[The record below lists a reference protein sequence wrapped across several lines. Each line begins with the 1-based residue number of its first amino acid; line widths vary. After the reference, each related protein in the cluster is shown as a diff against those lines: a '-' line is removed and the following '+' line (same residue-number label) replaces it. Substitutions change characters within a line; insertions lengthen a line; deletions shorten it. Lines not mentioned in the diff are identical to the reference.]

1 MTEASNQRLRVDR
14 HTLGG
19 TNWGKVAVRAGIA
32 VLLLVGGGV
41 IALVGQGLLG
51 GGQGANETRVYTYQD
66 DWRIVCPPVTPATP
80 NCELTSQ
87 VTNSTTGG
95 VLLTL
100 SVVESAQQGTQLSL
114 TVPFGV
120 MLDPGLG
127 FTIGM
132 EPTRVRPYETCA
144 AQGCFA
150 LVTMDADT
158 LKSLNSNMGGQ
169 VAVAVP
175 NNPQAVAIPFSLR
188 GFAQGY
194 NELQRFKSRRNGLF
208 SFLRG

>member
-1 MTEASNQRLRVDR
+1 MTEASNQRYGMDR
-14 HTLGG
+14 PATGG
-19 TNWGKVAVRAGIA
+19 TVWGKVALRAGIA
-32 VLLLVGGGV
+32 VLLLVAGGV
-41 IALVGQGLLG
+41 FALLGQGALG
-51 GGQGANETRVYTYQD
+51 GGQGANETRVFTFQD
-66 DWRIVCPPVTPATP
+66 DWRIVCPPVTPQTP

-100 SVVESAQQGTQLSL
+100 SVVESPQGTQLSL
-114 TVPFGV
+114 TVPHGV

-127 FTIGM
+127 FTIGA
-132 EPTRVRPYETCA
+132 EPTRVRPYETCI

-158 LKSLNSNMGGQ
+158 LKSLNGNMGGQ

-175 NNPQAVAIPFSLR
+175 NNPQAVAIPFTLR

-194 NELQRFKSRRNGLF
+194 NELQRIKSRRSGFF
-208 SFLRG
+208 SFLTRG